1 MRKFLFFTILSLFP
15 IIPIFAQIDRF
26 LIGVWSHSHDN
37 ATSSFH
43 AGIITNVGNILQ
55 PKPELLVF
63 PNPADD
69 RLFVETSNG
78 AGIVSIAICDM
89 QGKIVAAGKDLPLNT
104 GHLRQGVYFINVLDC
119 NGNKYHHKIIKK

>member
-1 MRKFLFFTILSLFP
+1 MAKGVLCFFYNICYDDE
-15 IIPIFAQIDRF
+15 ID
-26 LIGVWSHSHDN
+26 IEHDTT
-37 ATSSFH
+37 AALKS
-43 AGIITNVGNILQ
+43 ALQ
-55 PKPELLVF
+55 TTRPPQPNSELLVF

-104 GHLRQGVYFINVLDC
+104 GHLRQGVYFINVIDC